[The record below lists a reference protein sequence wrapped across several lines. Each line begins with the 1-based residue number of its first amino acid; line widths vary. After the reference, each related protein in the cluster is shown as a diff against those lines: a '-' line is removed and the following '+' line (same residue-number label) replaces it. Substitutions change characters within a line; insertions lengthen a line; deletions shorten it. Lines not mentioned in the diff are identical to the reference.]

1 MFRARLLAVD
11 GGVDYMVFRKEREEN
26 PVRGELHMA
35 DGPKNVSPGSR
46 DINALLGRGC
56 EFDGKLTFEGKV
68 QIDGKFTGEII
79 SEGTLII
86 GEGARV
92 KAEITVDTVIV
103 YGDVAG
109 NIRATGSVELM
120 STARLRGSI
129 QTAGLV
135 VERGAVFDGNCVME
149 GREAASRP
157 GVMPPPVP
165 PPGVE
170 R

>member
-1 MFRARLLAVD
+1 M
-11 GGVDYMVFRKEREEN
+11 FRKEKEREPEN
-26 PVRGELHMA
+26 IPGKGETKMS
-35 DGPKNVSPGSR
+35 DGPKNLGAASR
-46 DINALLGRGC
+46 DINALLGRGS

-68 QIDGKFTGEII
+68 QIDGKFTGEIL

-86 GEGARV
+86 GEGAKV

-103 YGDVAG
+103 YGDVVG
-109 NIRATGSVELM
+109 NIRASGAVELM
-120 STARLRGSI
+120 ATARLRGNI

-149 GREAASRP
+149 GRETATRPAAP
-157 GVMPPPVP
+157 VPPPVP
-165 PPGVE
+165 PHALD